1 MAYFALPTRDSTF
14 LLLANAAP
22 VLPHGS
28 RITSTSSRPQLDSAL
43 SKLPV
48 RLHSLSLATDY
59 RKLGASIF
67 SNHGP
72 RGRVYSS
79 VEGSVTVEEPAVTE
93 VETTSAPVE
102 ETAPETA
109 AAAAVQAETSES
121 TNAPAKQVERRN
133 SIQQRRGAKVITV
146 QKDQLLPG
154 TVFTGVVRAVQNYG
168 AFVDIGAFTDGLIH
182 ISELSSSYVRSVQDV
197 VSVGQEVTVRVIEM
211 DDKAGRIALTM
222 RDKENEV
229 AESEAHG
236 RGQNDSSSTQEG
248 GDAKV
253 LNRGKIAGRG
263 GSSSRGRSNDD
274 KKVWV

>member
-14 LLLANAAP
+14 LLLVNAAP

-28 RITSTSSRPQLDSAL
+28 RITSTSSRPQLDAAL

-48 RLHSLSLATDY
+48 RLHTLSLATDY
-59 RKLGASIF
+59 RRLGASIL
-67 SNHGP
+67 SNRGP

-79 VEGSVTVEEPAVTE
+79 VEGSVTVEEPATD

-102 ETAPETA
+102 ETAPETV
-109 AAAAVQAETSES
+109 AVEAEASES
-121 TNAPAKQVERRN
+121 TTAPAKQVERRN
-133 SIQQRRGAKVITV
+133 SMQQRRAAKVISV
-146 QKDQLLPG
+146 QKEQLLPG
-154 TVFTGVVRAVQNYG
+154 AVFTGVVRAVQNYG

-182 ISELSSSYVRSVQDV
+182 ISELSSSYVRSVEDV
-197 VSVGQEVTVRVIEM
+197 VSVGQELTVRVIEM

-229 AESEAHG
+229 AETEAQG
-236 RGQNDSSSTQEG
+236 GGQNEFSFTREG
-248 GDAKV
+248 GDGKV
-253 LNRGKIAGRG
+253 QNRGKIAGRG